1 MLVFPNP
8 GYSFIHVHAIRIIL
22 QLHIYQI
29 YPYIMHCSAKMK
41 HFGTMPI
48 MNLTSIFF
56 SIDNFFFCEK
66 KSYYTYSLYIRLIA
80 LREHTVYKIFKSK
93 VQKIKKK
100 GTTFVCFKKLIKR
113 CMT

>member
-1 MLVFPNP
+1 MFVFPNP

-41 HFGTMPI
+41 HFGSMPFI
-48 MNLTSIFF
+48 NLTGFF
-56 SIDNFFFCEK
+56 LALTIFFCEK
-66 KSYYTYSLYIRLIA
+66 ISYYTYSLYIRLIA
-80 LREHTVYKIFKSK
+80 LREHNVYKIFKSK